1 MKFAN
6 KVKLNTTIALL
17 FLASILFMYKLKTR
31 LGINIFNGPHTPN
44 LVEHWTGGL
53 IKAEWIDFNYIRRP

>member
-6 KVKLNTTIALL
+6 KVKLNTTIVVL

-31 LGINIFNGPHTPN
+31 LGINLFNGPHTPN
-44 LVEHWTGGL
+44 LIEQWTGAL
-53 IKAEWIDFNYIRRP
+53 IKADWIDFNYIRRP